1 MRRGLDKAADAAGL
15 NPPKRPKGEESAPG
29 SLPRLCWHDLRH
41 TCASLM
47 VAEGC
52 DPVYVARVL
61 GHASPGFTLSTYSH
75 LFDSERH
82 AERMS
87 AALEASYGG
96 TL

>member
-1 MRRGLDKAADAAGL
+1 L
-15 NPPKRPKGEESAPG
+15 
-29 SLPRLCWHDLRH
+29 
-41 TCASLM
+41 
-47 VAEGC
+47 VAENC

-75 LFDSERH
+75 LFDAERH
-82 AERMS
+82 AERVS